1 MPKSVTI
8 IDVPQERRDY
18 ATYIGNIKVRFADG
32 HSETWTSLGR
42 CMDAQVSPTGL
53 VGWTRFS
60 ERNYYQEPVNR
71 TLRVRFLNGRVKDF
85 EAYPNGPF
93 IEEWAFAD
101 DDSAVVIKTRGRHG
115 PAYYVKYS
123 LHTGELNRERRC
135 LHTQGTAPQMGTAL
149 CRLNERPT
157 KR

>member
-1 MPKSVTI
+1 MKRHGLKLLFALTATAVAGPPTAMPKSVTI

-18 ATYIGNIKVRFADG
+18 ATHIGNIKVRFADG
-32 HSETWTSLGR
+32 HSEIWTSLGR

-101 DDSAVVIKTRGRHG
+101 DHSAVRNQISRTTR
-115 PAYYVKYS
+115 PS
-123 LHTGELNRERRC
+123 LLRQIQSPHWRA
-135 LHTQGTAPQMGTAL
+135 H
-149 CRLNERPT
+149 
-157 KR
+157 